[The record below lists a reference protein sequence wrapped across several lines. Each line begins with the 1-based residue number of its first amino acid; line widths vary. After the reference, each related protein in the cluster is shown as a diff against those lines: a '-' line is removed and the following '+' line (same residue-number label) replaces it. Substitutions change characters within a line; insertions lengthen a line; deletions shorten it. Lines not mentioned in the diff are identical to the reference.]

1 VRGQV
6 ASWLLNALPQLISS
20 VPTLSGEGAASLLP
34 LRGYCLVC
42 LAFACLVIYA
52 PRVLDYR
59 EVAERIGTPA
69 CRRLVF
75 AEHILQQ
82 YPLRLYDGSGQ
93 AHRQLQN
100 QRLSGNAAG
109 DFA

>member
-1 VRGQV
+1 MRGQV
-6 ASWLLNALPQLISS
+6 AAWPSNALPQVISS
-20 VPTLSGEGAASLLP
+20 VPTLSGQGAAPLLP

-42 LAFACLVIYA
+42 LALACLVIYA

-69 CRRLVF
+69 CRRFVF

-82 YPLRLYDGSGQ
+82 YPLRPYDGSGH
-93 AHRQLQN
+93 ADRQLQN